1 MIKSMIKRIPKIVV
15 IVGLLAL
22 IALSVFNKTIIETLE
37 NKNTKQTKTNTSTN
51 TNTNTSTN
59 TSTNTNNNPKK
70 KYMEVIMWLDYSGSS
85 SLSPFALE
93 SWMQFETIYKNN
105 AQVIIE
111 KRDMKGIITWFKT
124 IPEFAKAIAE
134 AKKTNSKVEEEQQ
147 AFMNALSPY
156 VSFSVLDKTKG
167 ETVSSGAVRSGAG
180 AYAALDINTLNF
192 VGLDAT
198 FKALMGIHKI
208 NVEP

>member
-1 MIKSMIKRIPKIVV
+1 MRNQLNPLTMIKSMIKRIPKIVV

-22 IALSVFNKTIIETLE
+22 IALSVFNKSIIETLE
-37 NKNTKQTKTNTSTN
+37 NKNTN
-51 TNTNTSTN
+51 TNTNP
-59 TSTNTNNNPKK
+59 NPKK
-70 KYMEVIMWLDYSGSS
+70 KYMEVIMWLDYSGNS
-85 SLSPFALE
+85 SLTPFALE

-111 KRDMKGIITWFKT
+111 KRDMKGVLTWFKT

-167 ETVSSGAVRSGAG
+167 ETLTSGALRSGVG

-192 VGLDAT
+192 AGLDAT

>member
-1 MIKSMIKRIPKIVV
+1 MRNQLNPLTMIKSMIKRIPKIVV

-37 NKNTKQTKTNTSTN
+37 NKNT
-51 TNTNTSTN
+51 
-59 TSTNTNNNPKK
+59 NPKK
-70 KYMEVIMWLDYSGSS
+70 KYMEVIMWLDYSGNS

-111 KRDMKGIITWFKT
+111 KRDMKGVLPWFKT

-134 AKKTNSKVEEEQQ
+134 AKKTNPKVEEEQQ

-167 ETVSSGAVRSGAG
+167 ETLTSGALRSGVG
-180 AYAALDINTLNF
+180 AYASVKENTLNF
-192 VGLDAT
+192 AGLDAT

>member
-1 MIKSMIKRIPKIVV
+1 MRNQLNPLTMIKSMIKRIPKIVV

-22 IALSVFNKTIIETLE
+22 IALSVFNKSIIETLE
-37 NKNTKQTKTNTSTN
+37 NKNTN
-51 TNTNTSTN
+51 TNPNP
-59 TSTNTNNNPKK
+59 NPKK
-70 KYMEVIMWLDYSGSS
+70 KYMEVIMWLDYSGNS

-93 SWMQFETIYKNN
+93 SWMQFETIYKNS

-111 KRDMKGIITWFKT
+111 KRDMKGVLPWFKT

-134 AKKTNSKVEEEQQ
+134 AKKTNPKVEEEQQ

-156 VSFSVLDKTKG
+156 VSFSVLDKTNG
-167 ETVSSGAVRSGAG
+167 ETLTSGALRSGVG
-180 AYAALDINTLNF
+180 AYAALDIKTLNF
-192 VGLDAT
+192 AGLDAT

>member
-1 MIKSMIKRIPKIVV
+1 MRNQLNPLTMIKSMIKRIPKIVV

-37 NKNTKQTKTNTSTN
+37 NKNTKQTNT
-51 TNTNTSTN
+51 
-59 TSTNTNNNPKK
+59 NPKK
-70 KYMEVIMWLDYSGSS
+70 KYMEVIMWLDYSGNS
-85 SLSPFALE
+85 SLTPFALE

-111 KRDMKGIITWFKT
+111 KRDMKGVLTWFKT

-134 AKKTNSKVEEEQQ
+134 AKKTNPKVEEEQQ

-167 ETVSSGAVRSGAG
+167 ETLTSGALRSGVG
-180 AYAALDINTLNF
+180 AYASVKENTLNF
-192 VGLDAT
+192 AGLDAT

>member
-1 MIKSMIKRIPKIVV
+1 MRNQLNPLTMIKSMIKRIPKIVV

-22 IALSVFNKTIIETLE
+22 IALSVFNKSIIETLE
-37 NKNTKQTKTNTSTN
+37 NKKT
-51 TNTNTSTN
+51 
-59 TSTNTNNNPKK
+59 NPKK
-70 KYMEVIMWLDYSGSS
+70 KYMEVIMWLDYSGNS
-85 SLSPFALE
+85 SLTPFALE

-111 KRDMKGIITWFKT
+111 KRDMKGVLTWFKT

-134 AKKTNSKVEEEQQ
+134 AKKTNPKVEEEQQ

-167 ETVSSGAVRSGAG
+167 ETLTSGALRSGVG
-180 AYAALDINTLNF
+180 AYASVKENTLNF
-192 VGLDAT
+192 AGLDAT

>member
-1 MIKSMIKRIPKIVV
+1 MRNQLNPLTMIKSMIKRIPKIVV

-37 NKNTKQTKTNTSTN
+37 NKKT
-51 TNTNTSTN
+51 
-59 TSTNTNNNPKK
+59 NPKK
-70 KYMEVIMWLDYSGSS
+70 KYMEVIMWLDYSGNS
-85 SLSPFALE
+85 SLTPFALE

-111 KRDMKGIITWFKT
+111 KRDMKGVLPWFKT

-134 AKKTNSKVEEEQQ
+134 AKKTRPKVEEEQQ

-167 ETVSSGAVRSGAG
+167 ETLTSGALRSGVG
-180 AYAALDINTLNF
+180 AYASVKENTLNF
-192 VGLDAT
+192 AGLDAT

>member
-1 MIKSMIKRIPKIVV
+1 MRNQLNPLTMIKSMIKRIPKIVV

-37 NKNTKQTKTNTSTN
+37 NKKT
-51 TNTNTSTN
+51 
-59 TSTNTNNNPKK
+59 NPKK
-70 KYMEVIMWLDYSGSS
+70 KYMEVIMWLDYSGNS

-111 KRDMKGIITWFKT
+111 KRDMKGVLTWFKT

-134 AKKTNSKVEEEQQ
+134 AKKTRPKVEEEQQ

-167 ETVSSGAVRSGAG
+167 ETLTSGALRSGVG
-180 AYAALDINTLNF
+180 AYASVKENTLNF
-192 VGLDAT
+192 AGLDAT

>member
-1 MIKSMIKRIPKIVV
+1 MRNQLNPLTMIKSMIKSMIKRIPKIVV

-22 IALSVFNKTIIETLE
+22 IALSVFNKSIIETLE
-37 NKNTKQTKTNTSTN
+37 NKNTNT
-51 TNTNTSTN
+51 
-59 TSTNTNNNPKK
+59 KK
-70 KYMEVIMWLDYSGSS
+70 KYMEVIMWLDYSGNS
-85 SLSPFALE
+85 SLTPFALE
-93 SWMQFETIYKNN
+93 SWMQFETNYKNN

-111 KRDMKGIITWFKT
+111 KRDMKGVLPWFKT

-134 AKKTNSKVEEEQQ
+134 AKKTNPKVEEEQQ

-167 ETVSSGAVRSGAG
+167 ETLSSGALRSGVG
-180 AYAALDINTLNF
+180 AYAALDTKTLNF
-192 VGLDAT
+192 AGLDAT

>member
-1 MIKSMIKRIPKIVV
+1 MRNQLNPLTMIKSMIKRIPKIVV

-22 IALSVFNKTIIETLE
+22 IALSVFNKSIIETLE
-37 NKNTKQTKTNTSTN
+37 NKKT
-51 TNTNTSTN
+51 
-59 TSTNTNNNPKK
+59 NPKK
-70 KYMEVIMWLDYSGSS
+70 KYMEVIMWLDYSGNS
-85 SLSPFALE
+85 SLTPFALE

-111 KRDMKGIITWFKT
+111 KRDMKGVLPWFKT
-124 IPEFAKAIAE
+124 IPEFAKEFAE
-134 AKKTNSKVEEEQQ
+134 AKKTNPKVEEEQQ
-147 AFMNALSPY
+147 ALMKTLSPY

-167 ETVSSGAVRSGAG
+167 ETLSSGALRSGVG
-180 AYAALDINTLNF
+180 AYAALDIKTLNF
-192 VGLDAT
+192 AGLDAT

>member
-1 MIKSMIKRIPKIVV
+1 MRNQLNSLTMIKSMIKRIPKIVV

-22 IALSVFNKTIIETLE
+22 IALSVFNKSIIETLE
-37 NKNTKQTKTNTSTN
+37 NKNTN
-51 TNTNTSTN
+51 TNTNT
-59 TSTNTNNNPKK
+59 NPKK
-70 KYMEVIMWLDYSGSS
+70 KYMEVIMWLDYSGNS

-93 SWMQFETIYKNN
+93 SWMQFETIYKSN

-111 KRDMKGIITWFKT
+111 KRDMKGVLTWFKT

-167 ETVSSGAVRSGAG
+167 ETLSSGALRSGVG

-192 VGLDAT
+192 AGLDAT

>member
-1 MIKSMIKRIPKIVV
+1 MRNQLNPLTMIKRIPKIVV

-22 IALSVFNKTIIETLE
+22 IALSVFNKSIIETLE
-37 NKNTKQTKTNTSTN
+37 NKNTNT
-51 TNTNTSTN
+51 
-59 TSTNTNNNPKK
+59 NPKK
-70 KYMEVIMWLDYSGSS
+70 KYMEVIMWLDYSGNS
-85 SLSPFALE
+85 SLTPFALE

-111 KRDMKGIITWFKT
+111 KRDMKGVITWFKT

-134 AKKTNSKVEEEQQ
+134 AKKKNPKVEEEQQ

-167 ETVSSGAVRSGAG
+167 ETLSSGALRSGVGGVG
-180 AYAALDINTLNF
+180 ASATFA
-192 VGLDAT
+192 GLDAT
-198 FKALMGIHKI
+198 FKALMGVHKI

>member
-1 MIKSMIKRIPKIVV
+1 MRNQLNPLTMIKSMIKRIPKIVV

-22 IALSVFNKTIIETLE
+22 IALSVFNKSIIETLE
-37 NKNTKQTKTNTSTN
+37 NKNTN
-51 TNTNTSTN
+51 TNTNT
-59 TSTNTNNNPKK
+59 NPKK
-70 KYMEVIMWLDYSGSS
+70 KYMEVIMWLDYSGNS
-85 SLSPFALE
+85 SLTPFALE

-111 KRDMKGIITWFKT
+111 KRDMKGVLTWFKT

-167 ETVSSGAVRSGAG
+167 ETLTSGALRSGVG

-192 VGLDAT
+192 AGLDAT